1 MDFDKKYFMSDKLIF
16 RKYFR
21 YIIISFFVVI
31 LILVFALFDV
41 NIISDFFYEIVSSLN
56 SKNSF
61 SLIIIILLFLLRSIS
76 IIIPVLPGTI
86 FSAAA
91 GFQFGFTQGLLI
103 IAFADFVS
111 CTISFFLARKL
122 GRNYINRLLGS
133 RQMRRIE
140 SISQDYLE
148 KNYFLMTAFLMSGFF
163 DFVCYAIG
171 LTKITWKRFMPAL
184 IFSIIIS
191 DSPFVASGFAASK
204 IKDIGLENFLQKILN
219 GELDII
225 SGNYL
230 FLFIASFLMIFILGM
245 INIYLNKSSKI
256 IE

>member
-1 MDFDKKYFMSDKLIF
+1 MTNKFIISKYFG
-16 RKYFR
+16 YF
-21 YIIISFFVVI
+21 IIIFFVIVLSI
-31 LILVFALFDV
+31 TLIHLDV
-41 NIISDFFYEIVSSLN
+41 NIITDFFYDSVRSLN
-56 SKNSF
+56 KNDF
-61 SLIIIILLFLLRSIS
+61 FGLILIFLLFILRSIS

-91 GFQFGFTQGLLI
+91 GFQFGFTQGLI
-103 IAFADFVS
+103 IIFFADFFS
-111 CTISFFLARKL
+111 CSISFLLARKL
-122 GRNYINRLLGS
+122 GRKYITRLLGS
-133 RQMRRIE
+133 RQMRRVE

-148 KNYFLMTAFLMSGFF
+148 NNYFLMTALLMSGFF

-191 DSPFVASGFAASK
+191 DSPFVASGLAARK
-204 IKDIGLENFLQKILN
+204 IKDIGLKNFLQKISS

-230 FLFIASFLMIFILGM
+230 FLFRTSFLIIFILAM
-245 INIYLNKSSKI
+245 INIYLQKRSNI
-256 IE
+256 IK